1 MNILNITMERRL
13 VKQGRNALTVTLPAD
28 WLRRRGLKAGDPVY
42 LSEREQEIAV
52 NASLRRA
59 TKETEVDARGP
70 EPTLVWHLINAKYI
84 AGYDTI
90 TILHNHPQML
100 GDILDHLPG
109 MVLAEHSATRSVIR
123 SLIAVPEDTFDAVLR
138 RTLHQLVEQAAT
150 MELVVAKKVVR
161 QQIKDGER
169 RLDSSVLYCLRYLN
183 KYESTENAHR
193 RFLLCATIEAA
204 GDTITTLS
212 DCATPK
218 IAREVREFIVD
229 YTRFLANGDLKALY
243 TLLRAARTKFKRTTY
258 ADGLA
263 FMLAQSLYNY
273 LAYTTVES

>member
-1 MNILNITMERRL
+1 MERRL

-59 TKETEVDARGP
+59 AKATEIDARGP

-90 TILHNHPQML
+90 AVLHNHPEMI

-109 MVLAEHSATRSVIR
+109 MTLAEHTATRSVFR

-138 RTLHQLVEQAAT
+138 RTMHQLAEQAAT
-150 MELVVAKKVVR
+150 MELVVAGKADRAV
-161 QQIKDGER
+161 IKEGER

-183 KYESTENAHR
+183 KYESAQNAHR

-204 GDTITTLS
+204 GDALS
-212 DCATPK
+212 DLSSCATPR
-218 IAREVREFIVD
+218 IAREVRELIVA
-229 YTRFLANGDLKALY
+229 YVALLAKGDIKGLY
-243 TLLRAARTKFKRTTY
+243 ELLRAARKRFRRATF

-263 FMLAQSLYNY
+263 YMLTQSLYNY
-273 LAYTTVES
+273 LAYTTVEN

>member
-1 MNILNITMERRL
+1 MERRL

-59 TKETEVDARGP
+59 TKEAEVDARGP
-70 EPTLVWHLINAKYI
+70 EPTLVWHLVNAKYI
-84 AGYDTI
+84 AGYDKI
-90 TILHNHPQML
+90 TILHNHPDMMA
-100 GDILDHLPG
+100 DILDHLPG
-109 MVLAEHSATRSVIR
+109 MVIAEHSSTRSVMR

-138 RTLHQLVEQAAT
+138 RTLHQLVEQT
-150 MELVVAKKVVR
+150 MIMEMIVRKKADR
-161 QQIKDGER
+161 QQIRDGER

-193 RFLLCATIEAA
+193 RFLLCASIEAA
-204 GDTITTLS
+204 GDTITDLS
-212 DCATPK
+212 ECATPK
-218 IAREVREFIVD
+218 IAREVRELIVD
-229 YTRFLANGDLKALY
+229 YTRMLASGDLKGLY
-243 TLLRAARTKFKRTTY
+243 ALLRAARKRFNRTTY

-263 FMLAQSLYNY
+263 YMLAQSLYNY
-273 LAYTTVES
+273 LAYTTVEN